1 MHQISGPKYGWGT
14 LLKRSYWSSCNK
26 KYRKWY
32 GKGDVAANTSEAI
45 YDKDLELASDDTL

>member
-1 MHQISGPKYGWGT
+1 M
-14 LLKRSYWSSCNK
+14 N
-26 KYRKWY
+26 Y